1 MGVCTQKWIME
12 KNKVTGAGNLREE
25 GTIKLDEDSIQE
37 QQGPDEIYDESGNK
51 IDVKKNKAK
60 DPKELKK
67 AIKDIEKKIKDN
79 KKKNTLSEDEL
90 WELQDRLDEFKKA
103 LEVSK

>member
-1 MGVCTQKWIME
+1 MGKWVME

-25 GTIKLDEDSIQE
+25 GEIKLDEGAIQD
-37 QQGPDEIYDESGNK
+37 QQGPDEIHGESGNK

-67 AIKDIEKKIKDN
+67 AIKDIEKKLKDN
-79 KKKNTLSEDEL
+79 KKNKTLNEDEV
-90 WELQDRLDEFKKA
+90 WELQDKLDEHKRA